1 MKEIPVP
8 ECTNNRRTHM
18 KCRRMCCRKVKPVV
32 KDTTRQ
38 QRLFALPTK
47 SYDLVEVRRQ
57 MDEANKLIW
66 ESRKK

>member
-8 ECTNNRRTHM
+8 ECSNNRRTNI
-18 KCRRMCCRKVKPVV
+18 KCRRMCCRKVKPKV

-38 QRLFALPTK
+38 QRLMPLPTK
-47 SYDLVEVRRQ
+47 SYDHIDVAKLRDINQLV
-57 MDEANKLIW
+57 W